1 MFRATLAA
9 WLALLIG
16 YSMSAPHT
24 ARSEN
29 YAFLVAV
36 GDYDVDQLKPLAYSR
51 RDIQVFAQ
59 TLEASGFKPENIVL
73 MHDDLKVLKQRRFF
87 PEAEK
92 IRKEFE
98 LLLSSVDE
106 GDSLIV
112 AFSGHG
118 VQFEKD
124 ERNYFCPADTDL
136 EDPDHAKLISL
147 KEIYDKLEQC
157 PADRKL
163 LLVDACRNDPQSK
176 LAKSRQT
183 VKLNSITRPQVE
195 PVPKGIVALFSCSAG
210 QESFE
215 WPELQHGIFF
225 HHILSGWNGEADT
238 GDAELSLDELVAYT
252 RKSTQTFARLK
263 LGRVQTPQ
271 LKGEFNG
278 TWVLRKESNA
288 ARAFTNSIGMTFNR
302 IPAEEFLM
310 GSSDA
315 DVQALVRAS
324 PQFRAA
330 HAKDEQPQ
338 HRVRLTR
345 AFYMGVH
352 EVTQAQYV
360 AIIGTN
366 PSYFSPSEKG
376 SVHLDGQDHLR
387 FPVDS
392 VSWFNALE
400 FCNKLS
406 SKEGRTPRYKFSQ
419 VERTSSGIVKANLE
433 LVAGDG
439 YRLPTEAEWEHACR
453 AGTKSIFHFGDSL
466 NGTEANVAGSSP
478 FGTTTKGPS
487 LLRPTRVGT
496 YPENAF
502 GLFDMHGNVSEWC
515 EDTYDEKAY
524 QMRGEVVS
532 NPLVTSGSAARVL
545 RGGSWVA
552 SPADSRTKCRGWNSA
567 ALRIYFAGFRVVAPT
582 AKPAQP

>member
-16 YSMSAPHT
+16 WGASAPQM
-24 ARSEN
+24 ACGEN

-87 PEAEK
+87 PEADK

-124 ERNYFCPADTDL
+124 ERNFFCPADTEL

-183 VKLNSITRPQVE
+183 VKLNSVTRPQVE

-225 HHILSGWNGEADT
+225 HHILTGWNGEADT
-238 GDAELSLDELVAYT
+238 GDSELSLDELVAYT

-288 ARAFTNSIGMTFNR
+288 ARGYTNSIGMKFNR
-302 IPAEEFLM
+302 IAADEFQM
-310 GSSDA
+310 GSSDT
-315 DVQALVRAS
+315 DVAALVRANLK
-324 PQFRAA
+324 FKAA
-330 HAKDEQPQ
+330 DAKDEQPQ
-338 HRVRLTR
+338 HRVKLERP
-345 AFYMGVH
+345 FYMSVH
-352 EVTQAQYV
+352 EVTQAQYQSV
-360 AIIGTN
+360 VGTN
-366 PSYFSPSEKG
+366 PSHFSSSGNGREHI
-376 SVHLDGQDHLR
+376 SGQDHFR
-387 FPVDS
+387 FPVES
-392 VSWFNALE
+392 VSWFDAVE
-400 FCNKLS
+400 FCNSLS
-406 SKEGRTPRYKFSQ
+406 SKEGRTPRYKLSG
-419 VERTSSGIVKANLE
+419 VERTSSGIAKAK
-433 LVAGDG
+433 VDVVPGDG
-439 YRLPTEAEWEHACR
+439 YRLPTEAEWEYACR
-453 AGTKSIFHFGDSL
+453 AGTKSIYHFGDVL
-466 NGTEANVAGSSP
+466 NGNEANAAGTAP

-487 LLRPTRVGT
+487 LQRPTRVGA
-496 YPENAF
+496 YGENAF

-524 QMRGEVVS
+524 LLRGEVAS
-532 NPLVTSGSAARVL
+532 NPLVTTGSQARVL

-552 SPADSRTKCRGWNSA
+552 NPADCRTTSRGWNSA
-567 ALRIYFAGFRVVAPT
+567 ALRVYFAGFRVVSPT
-582 AKPAQP
+582 AKPQP